1 MDWSEV
7 YVFRCWQEGA
17 SYDKGCREVFR
28 NNLRVFSLRGP
39 GGGHFT
45 SQWCWKYGLLL
56 LLCLVVAMPPP
67 TRLGE
72 TERNLDA
79 SAREGLKWLMEELV
93 DFS

>member
-7 YVFRCWQEGA
+7 YVFRCWQEDA
-17 SYDKGCREVFR
+17 SHDKRCREVFR
-28 NNLRVFSLRGP
+28 NKVRSFSFRGA
-39 GGGHFT
+39 GRGHWT

-56 LLCLVVAMPPP
+56 LLCLVVAMPP

-79 SAREGLKWLMEELV
+79 SAREGLKWLMEELM